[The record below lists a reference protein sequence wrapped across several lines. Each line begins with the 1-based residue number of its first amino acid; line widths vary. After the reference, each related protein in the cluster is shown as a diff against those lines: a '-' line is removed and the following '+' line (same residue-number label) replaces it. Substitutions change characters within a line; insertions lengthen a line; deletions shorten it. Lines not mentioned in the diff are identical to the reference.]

1 MYCSKVR
8 FLKNV
13 MTVLGKTVQHRF
25 FLQKL
30 SPVILRILKSFFI
43 KTYLK
48 TYLRHHQL
56 TNPGATLLYFR
67 HLSLRFEAKKP
78 CAI

>member
-1 MYCSKVR
+1 
-8 FLKNV
+8 

-43 KTYLK
+43 KNLLKNLLK
-48 TYLRHHQL
+48 TSSVNESRSDVAVFQALEL
-56 TNPGATLLYFR
+56 
-67 HLSLRFEAKKP
+67 EV
-78 CAI
+78 